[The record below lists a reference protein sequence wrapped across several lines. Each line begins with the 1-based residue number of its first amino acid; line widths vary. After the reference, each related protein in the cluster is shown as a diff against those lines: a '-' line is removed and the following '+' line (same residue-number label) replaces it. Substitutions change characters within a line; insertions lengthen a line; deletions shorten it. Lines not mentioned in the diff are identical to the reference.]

1 MTFKSLHVLSLGQD
15 IGVCMYAIILLER
28 VSVCM
33 LGKEKDDNLYTCMY
47 RLNQEDC
54 DTAYKKIKVRR

>member
-1 MTFKSLHVLSLGQD
+1 
-15 IGVCMYAIILLER
+15 MYAIILLEH

-33 LGKEKDDNLYTCMY
+33 LGKERDDNLYTCMY